1 MRLNPTWLVA
11 LLALVA
17 YTAGLHWI
25 YISLH
30 VYGLMPAWL
39 SALATV
45 LLAAY
50 VSAYAVGGFAACRWL
65 RLDGRHYATPFIIA
79 AVLAAAEWL
88 RGTIFTGFPW
98 LAIGYFGIDTPFSG
112 YAPLFGVYGVGF
124 VMLACLILVYQCL
137 KFRSWWSFAALVI
150 LVAAGWILQLQ
161 SFTTPGGRPL
171 RVALVQGAIPQSM
184 KFDPAREAQAI
195 TTQIELA
202 RTAAVPGGPQLI
214 VFPETALVR
223 PWDLT
228 TIETRERFR
237 QLTQQSGATVMLGL
251 PLRDP
256 DGYRNSL
263 IAIDEQSPVGQ
274 FSARYDKHH
283 LVPFGEFIPFGFRW
297 FVDQMQMPLGDFQRG
312 APTQSPISVR
322 DQRVGVNICFEDL
335 FGEEIIRSL
344 SPNRAPDQQPTILLN
359 ISNLAWFGNTIALD
373 QHLTIARMRSIETGR
388 PSIRA
393 TNTGATVAI
402 DHRGRVI
409 ERLPFGEPGLLIAQV
424 QGMQGNTPYSRWGNW
439 IVLTLSWLLIGL
451 AVIRRRNAGSHRPH
465 DPKKFAP
472 PA

>member
-1 MRLNPTWLVA
+1 MRLNLNWLVA
-11 LLALVA
+11 ILALVA

-30 VYGLMPAWL
+30 IYGLMPAWL
-39 SALATV
+39 SGLATL

-50 VSAYAVGGFAACRWL
+50 VAAYGVGAFMACRWL
-65 RLDGRHYATPFIIA
+65 RLDSRHATTPIVIA
-79 AVLAAAEWL
+79 SVFTAAEWL
-88 RGTIFTGFPW
+88 RGTVFTGFPW
-98 LAIGYFGIDTPFSG
+98 LSTGYFGIDTPFAG
-112 YAPLFGVYGVGF
+112 YAPVIGVYGVGF
-124 VMLACLILVYQCL
+124 VMIAGLVLIYQCL
-137 KFRSWWSFAALVI
+137 KHRNWWSFAALVI
-150 LVAAGWILQLQ
+150 LVAAGWVLQHQ
-161 SFTTPGGRPL
+161 EFTTATGRPL

-184 KFDPAREAQAI
+184 KFDPNREAQAI
-195 TTQIELA
+195 STQLELA
-202 RTAAVPGGPQLI
+202 RTAAIPGGPQLI

-228 TIETRERFR
+228 TIETRERLR
-237 QLTQQSGATVMLGL
+237 QLTQASGATVMLGL

-263 IAIDEQSPVGQ
+263 IAIDESSATGQ

-312 APTQSPISVR
+312 AAVQEPIAVR
-322 DQRVGVNICFEDL
+322 DQRIGVNICFEDL

-344 SPNRAPDQQPTILLN
+344 SPGRSTAQQPTILLN
-359 ISNLAWFGNTIALD
+359 VSNLAWFGNTIALD

-402 DHRGRVI
+402 DHRGRVQDQ
-409 ERLPFGEPGLLIAQV
+409 LPFGAPGLLVSQV
-424 QGMQGNTPYSRWGNW
+424 QGMQGSTPYTRWGNG
-439 IVLTLSWLLIGL
+439 IVLVVVWTAIGL
-451 AVIRRRNAGSHRPH
+451 AVTRRLRTKADKN
-465 DPKKFAP
+465 
-472 PA
+472 

>member
-1 MRLNPTWLVA
+1 MRLNPVWFFA

-50 VSAYAVGGFAACRWL
+50 VAAYAVAAFVACRWL
-65 RLDGRHYATPFIIA
+65 QLDSRKLTTPLIIA
-79 AVLAAAEWL
+79 SVVTAAEWL

-98 LAIGYFGIDTPFSG
+98 LSIGYFGIDSPLSG
-112 YAPLFGVYGVGF
+112 YAPVIGVYGVGF
-124 VMLACLILVYQCL
+124 VLMACLVLLYQCL
-137 KFRSWWSFAALVI
+137 KYRSWRSFCV
-150 LVAAGWILQLQ
+150 LVAFIALGWALQFQ
-161 SFTTPGGRPL
+161 EFTTPTGRPL

-195 TTQIELA
+195 TTHLELA
-202 RTAAVPGGPQLI
+202 RAAAVPGGPHLI
-214 VFPETALVR
+214 VFPETAMVR
-223 PWDLT
+223 PWDIT
-228 TIETRERFR
+228 TPETKDLFHR
-237 QLTQQSGATVMLGL
+237 LAQQSGATVMLGL
-251 PLRDP
+251 PLRDS

-263 IAIDEQSPVGQ
+263 IAIDEQSPSHQ
-274 FSARYDKHH
+274 FSARYDKYH

-312 APTQSPISVR
+312 APVQMPIGVR
-322 DQRVGVNICFEDL
+322 DQRIAVNICFEDL
-335 FGEEIIRSL
+335 FGEELIRVL
-344 SPNRAPDQQPTILLN
+344 SPNRPAEQQPSILLN
-359 ISNLAWFGNTIALD
+359 VSNLAWFGNTIALN

-393 TNTGATVAI
+393 TNTGATATI
-402 DHRGRVI
+402 DHRGRLLD
-409 ERLPFGEPGLLIAQV
+409 RLPFGEPGLLVSQV
-424 QGMQGNTPYSRWGNW
+424 QGMQGTTPYARWGNW
-439 IVLTLSWLLIGL
+439 VILAISWAMIAL
-451 AVIRRRNAGSHRPH
+451 AIFTRRKSAAHKNRP
-465 DPKKFAP
+465 
-472 PA
+472 